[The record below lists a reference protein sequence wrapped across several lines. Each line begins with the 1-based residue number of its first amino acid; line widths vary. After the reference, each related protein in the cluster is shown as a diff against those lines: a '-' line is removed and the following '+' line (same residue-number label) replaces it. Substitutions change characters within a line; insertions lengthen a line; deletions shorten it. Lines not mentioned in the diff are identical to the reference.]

1 MEKQGILSKIRQ
13 WFEEDC
19 AVWWRLWSNR
29 LALLV
34 AAGAAWIVENPME
47 ALRWVEALEQ
57 PWRSVLTFAVTAG
70 IPILVR
76 MARQPSLEK

>member
-1 MEKQGILSKIRQ
+1 MIRLPV
-13 WFEEDC
+13 FDRIKARFVEDC
-19 AVWWRLWSNR
+19 AGWWRLWSNR

-34 AAGAAWIVENPME
+34 AAAAVWIVDNPDQ
-47 ALRWVEALEQ
+47 ALGWVEGIPQ

-76 MARQPSLEK
+76 MTRQPQLEK